1 MIKKIEYNTLKN
13 RIVRAIR
20 KGNHETRY
28 IIEAVK
34 CELQYY
40 DFCKAIA
47 ELRCKGIVGYREDL
61 NEYYLIEQ
69 QQ

>member
-20 KGNHETRY
+20 KGNHSTKY

-40 DFCKAIA
+40 DFCRAIA
-47 ELRCKGIVGYREDL
+47 ELRCEGIVSYSDELKG
-61 NEYYLIEQ
+61 YYLTK
-69 QQ
+69 

>member
-1 MIKKIEYNTLKN
+1 MVKIIEYKTLKK
-13 RIVRAIR
+13 RIVRAIS

-47 ELRCKGIVGYREDL
+47 ELRCEGIISYSDEWD
-61 NEYYLIEQ
+61 EYYLTK
-69 QQ
+69 

>member
-1 MIKKIEYNTLKN
+1 MAKIIEYKTLKKL
-13 RIVRAIR
+13 IVRAIC
-20 KGNHETRY
+20 KGNHNTKY

-47 ELRCKGIVGYREDL
+47 ELRCEGIVSYNDELKG
-61 NEYYLIEQ
+61 YYLTK
-69 QQ
+69 